1 MMKKKIAIVL
11 LITIL
16 LISCGKNP
24 GDQAALNEFEVLD
37 VDENLSL
44 EESLK
49 VASRLVDEKYPLNEP
64 DFKISDYI
72 TDEIDLK
79 KSGLK
84 SIAGIITSDDYI
96 VVLDKEDNNIKILN
110 WNGELLRTVGKLGSG
125 NMEFK
130 APTDFYYEDGKYY
143 ILDYENNRVVIT
155 DEDFN
160 LIKNL
165 DIGLLKEISKLNAF
179 DSIVKYDDALY
190 LAQTKGREK
199 TMAIISVDMDGNEKL
214 YDQKFGGFLK
224 VVDDKLYAVQNHKGF
239 KYGKEVNSSIGTH
252 DNEYWSQCG
261 DAIYLVADDK
271 MTKLY
276 DLPTRST
283 FSDLL
288 KIGDSY
294 YMASTS
300 YGFVNEFAIEKGK
313 IEYKRTITRQILSE
327 SDRTI
332 VKRFRMQEHDGKI
345 ILSDNQEI
353 KIYIIDLTE

>member
-1 MMKKKIAIVL
+1 MKKIYVL
-11 LITIL
+11 IICFSLILFACNNSNVHDSQNKT
-16 LISCGKNP
+16 
-24 GDQAALNEFEVLD
+24 FEILD
-37 VDENLSL
+37 VDEKLSL

-84 SIAGIITSDDYI
+84 SIAGIITSDDFI
-96 VVLDKEDNNIKILN
+96 VVLDKEDNNIKILS
-110 WNGELLRTVGKLGSG
+110 WKGELLRTVGKLGSG

-165 DIGLLKEISKLNAF
+165 DIGLLKEVSKLNAF
-179 DSIVKYDDALY
+179 DSIVKYDDVLY

-224 VVDDKLYAVQNHKGF
+224 VVDDKLYAVQNYKGF
-239 KYGKEVNSSIGTH
+239 KYGKEVNTSIGTH

-261 DAIYLVADDK
+261 DAIYLVDGDK

-313 IEYKRTITRQILSE
+313 MEYKRTITRQILSE

-353 KIYIIDLTE
+353 KIYVIDLAN

>member
-1 MMKKKIAIVL
+1 MKKKIALILIV
-11 LITIL
+11 TIL
-16 LISCGKNP
+16 LISCGKNS
-24 GDQAALNEFEVLD
+24 GDQAALDEFEVLD

-96 VVLDKEDNNIKILN
+96 VVLDKEDNNIKILS
-110 WNGELLRTVGKLGSG
+110 WKGELLKTVGKLGSG

-130 APTDFYYEDGKYY
+130 APTDFYYDDGKYY

-165 DIGLLKEISKLNAF
+165 DIGLLKEVSKLNAF
-179 DSIVKYDDALY
+179 DSIVKYDDVLY

-224 VVDDKLYAVQNHKGF
+224 VVDDKLYAVQNYKGF
-239 KYGKEVNSSIGTH
+239 KYGKEVNTSIGTH

-261 DAIYLVADDK
+261 DAIYLVDDK

-300 YGFVNEFAIEKGK
+300 YGFVNEFAIENGK
-313 IEYKRTITRQILSE
+313 MEYKRTITRQLLSE

-353 KIYIIDLTE
+353 KIYIIDLAQ

>member
-261 DAIYLVADDK
+261 DAIYLVDDDK